1 MNRRKTIPRRFSL
14 LRLLGRAGNRR
25 VRVRGDRTG
34 TRKNANKAEKKAE
47 SAAVVSKATV
57 EPAPR
62 GQRLRETLNRAA
74 TRALQLMLFATKVA
88 LVGLTLLGAAFGGYY
103 AYNRAVTSDYFD
115 VRLIEVKST
124 RRAATD
130 EVRRLVEGARDRNL
144 LTLDLDALRR
154 AALAHPW
161 VSEVSFERR
170 LPNTLRVIV
179 TEHKARA
186 LLLMGHLYL
195 VNEAGQVFKRADQD
209 EREGMPVITGISR
222 MSYLE
227 SPGRAKEQIARAL
240 EALDRYYSRVRPPL
254 SEVHLE
260 AGGEMT
266 LYLRRGG
273 VAVRVGAELTDQRMA
288 KMDAVWAALGPEAR
302 RARVLF
308 LDNVAR
314 KDRVTV
320 RMGGY

>member
-1 MNRRKTIPRRFSL
+1 
-14 LRLLGRAGNRR
+14 
-25 VRVRGDRTG
+25 VRVRG
-34 TRKNANKAEKKAE
+34 AAEVV
-47 SAAVVSKATV
+47 SAAATPPP
-57 EPAPR
+57 EPVPR
-62 GQRLRETLNRAA
+62 ARRAREALARVWSRTLHL
-74 TRALQLMLFATKVA
+74 TLFAVKVA
-88 LVGLTLLGAAFGGYY
+88 LVGVALIGAAFGGYHTY
-103 AYNRAVTSDYFD
+103 SRIATSSYFD
-115 VRLIEVKST
+115 VRRIEVRST
-124 RRAATD
+124 RRAPTD
-130 EVRRLVEGARDRNL
+130 EVRRLVESARGKNL

-154 AALAHPW
+154 AALGHPW
-161 VSEVSFERR
+161 VSEVRFERR

-179 TEHKARA
+179 TEHRARA

-195 VNEAGQVFKRADQD
+195 VNEDGRVFKRADQD

-227 SPGRAKEQIARAL
+227 HPERAQGQIARAL
-240 EALDRYYSRVRPPL
+240 EALDQYYARVRPPL
-254 SEVHLE
+254 SEVHLG

-273 VAVRVGAELTDQRMA
+273 VAVRVGTELTEERME
-288 KMDAVWAALGPEAR
+288 KMDAVWAALGPDVR
-302 RARVLF
+302 RARVLY